1 MSSAETRG
9 QLRPLLGL
17 RWTMVR
23 SRPAQWG
30 FAGLAGTVVTLSA
43 LAVCVGQLMPR
54 QRADEVLLLA
64 PAVFLAVAVVALLA
78 PLVAGGGNELFPEEQ
93 LVAFPITPR
102 TSYAASLALS
112 PLNVA
117 WTTQLVGLLGVTS
130 YLVADVG
137 GLPFALVTCLT
148 YVALVTV
155 AGQALGWL
163 VVGVR
168 QRPRGRAVTRALAC
182 IASVTGLV
190 LVLTD
195 RVGAFLDALPTTWVV
210 IALLDGASGDY
221 RGWAGVTA
229 ALAVT
234 AWLLFLAGR
243 RWCAWSLR
251 QPLRAGRAGR
261 RDVRRRRGAGGPL
274 REQLAMDRASIW
286 RSTSL
291 RRGLLVLAL
300 LPGLAAAA
308 AALDWSTLVLL
319 PGLVAAGAGLLFGV
333 NAFCLDGPGVV
344 WLDSLP
350 ARPGV
355 AFWAKA
361 IVTAEVC
368 LVAVAL
374 TVLAGSLRVDGPPP
388 TSAQAVAL
396 SACAVVTVLRVVA
409 TCMRLSV
416 TRPHRADLRGP
427 RDTPAPP
434 GAMAAYS
441 ARLAVSTTLL
451 AVLYSAASTSADW
464 RLPALLAVPFVL
476 LSVRHVLASARLWQ
490 DAVVR
495 ARVVHVVAAG

>member
-1 MSSAETRG
+1 VSG
-9 QLRPLLGL
+9 QLAPLLVL

-23 SRPAQWG
+23 SPQARWG
-30 FAGLAGTVVTLSA
+30 FAGLAGAAAGLSV
-43 LAVCVGQLMPR
+43 LAVVVGQLAPR
-54 QRADEVLLLA
+54 HRAVDVLLVA
-64 PAVFLAVAVVALLA
+64 PSLLLAVAVVALLA
-78 PLVAGGGNELFPEEQ
+78 PLVAGGGNELFPDEQ

-102 TSYAASLALS
+102 TSYAGSLALS
-112 PLNVA
+112 PLNLA

-130 YLVADVG
+130 YLVADAR
-137 GLPFALVTCLT
+137 GLAFALATCLA

-168 QRPRGRAVTRALAC
+168 QRPQGRVVTRALA
-182 IASVTGLV
+182 GLAGLAGLA
-190 LVLTD
+190 LVVTD
-195 RVGAFLDALPTTWVV
+195 RVGSLLDASPTTWVV
-210 IALLDGASGDY
+210 IGLVDGAVGDY
-221 RGWAGVTA
+221 RGWVVVTSALVVA
-229 ALAVT
+229 AR
-234 AWLLFLAGR
+234 LLFLAGR
-243 RWCAWSLR
+243 RWCEWSLR
-251 QPLRAGRAGR
+251 QPLLAGRAGS
-261 RDVRRRRGAGGPL
+261 RDVRRRRSARGPL
-274 REQLAMDRASIW
+274 RAQLALDRASIW

-350 ARPGV
+350 ARPAV

-361 IVTAEVC
+361 IVIAEVC
-368 LVAVAL
+368 LLAVAL
-374 TVLAGSLRVDGPPP
+374 TLLAGSVRVDGPPP
-388 TSAQAVAL
+388 TTAQAVAL
-396 SACAVVTVLRVVA
+396 VACAVVTVLRVVS

-434 GAMAAYS
+434 GVMAAYS

-451 AVLYSAASTSADW
+451 AVLYSAASTSSDW
-464 RLPALLAVPFVL
+464 RSPALLAVPFVL
-476 LSVRHVLASARLWQ
+476 LSVRHVLASARLWH
-490 DAVVR
+490 DPAIR
-495 ARVVHVVAAG
+495 ARVVHAVAAG

>member
-1 MSSAETRG
+1 MPS
-9 QLRPLLGL
+9 
-17 RWTMVR
+17 
-23 SRPAQWG
+23 PA
-30 FAGLAGTVVTLSA
+30 SA
-43 LAVCVGQLMPR
+43 LW
-54 QRADEVLLLA
+54 
-64 PAVFLAVAVVALLA
+64 PAWC
-78 PLVAGGGNELFPEEQ
+78 
-93 LVAFPITPR
+93 
-102 TSYAASLALS
+102 SSS
-112 PLNVA
+112 P
-117 WTTQLVGLLGVTS
+117 
-130 YLVADVG
+130 
-137 GLPFALVTCLT
+137 
-148 YVALVTV
+148 
-155 AGQALGWL
+155 
-163 VVGVR
+163 
-168 QRPRGRAVTRALAC
+168 
-182 IASVTGLV
+182 TGL
-190 LVLTD
+190 
-195 RVGAFLDALPTTWVV
+195 GAVLDASPTTWVV
-210 IALLDGASGDY
+210 IGLVDGALGDY
-221 RGWAGVTA
+221 RGWAVVTA
-229 ALAVT
+229 ALAVA

-243 RWCAWSLR
+243 RGCEWSLR
-251 QPLRAGRAGR
+251 QPLQAGRVGR
-261 RDVRRRRGAGGPL
+261 RDVRRRGAAHGAL

-368 LVAVAL
+368 LAAVVL
-374 TVLAGSLRVDGPPP
+374 TVLAGSLPGRWPAANP
-388 TSAQAVAL
+388 AQAVAL
-396 SACAVVTVLRVVA
+396 AACALVTVLRVVA

-464 RLPALLAVPFVL
+464 RLPGLLAVPFVL

-490 DAVVR
+490 DPGVR